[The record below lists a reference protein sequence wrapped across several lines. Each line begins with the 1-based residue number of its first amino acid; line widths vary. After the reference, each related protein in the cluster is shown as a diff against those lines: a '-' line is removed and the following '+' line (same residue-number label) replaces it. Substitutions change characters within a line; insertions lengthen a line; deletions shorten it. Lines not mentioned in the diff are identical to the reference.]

1 MKLGRPLADIFR
13 LLPENINSGEI
24 GGTDNNR
31 NLVRKSSMI
40 RTDLFDRSLPTTEK
54 TTKLRSFLH

>member
-1 MKLGRPLADIFR
+1 MKLGKPLADIFR

-40 RTDLFDRSLPTTEK
+40 RTLIYSTGRC
-54 TTKLRSFLH
+54 LRPIKQLK

>member
-1 MKLGRPLADIFR
+1 MKLGKPLADIFG

-40 RTDLFDRSLPTTEK
+40 RTLIYSTSRC
-54 TTKLRSFLH
+54 LRPRKQLN